1 MTTGVRR
8 VHVSIEGR
16 VQGVF
21 YRATCVERA
30 RALGLAGWVRNALEG
45 RVEAEFEGE
54 SAAIE
59 AMLAWCREGPPYAH
73 VGAVEV
79 REDQP
84 TGETEFR
91 VTR

>member
-1 MTTGVRR
+1 MRR
-8 VHVSIEGR
+8 VSVSIEGR

-21 YRATCVERA
+21 YRAMCAERA
-30 RALGLAGWVRNALEG
+30 RSLGLAGWVRNALDG

-54 SAAIE
+54 PAGVR
-59 AMLAWCREGPPYAH
+59 AMLDWCREGPPNAH
-73 VGAVEV
+73 VESVHI
-79 REDQP
+79 REGSP

>member
-1 MTTGVRR
+1 MQGMRR

-21 YRATCVERA
+21 FRASCVERA
-30 RALGLAGWVRNALEG
+30 RELGLAGWVRNALDG

-54 SAAIE
+54 PEAIE
-59 AMLAWCREGPPYAH
+59 QMVAWCREGPPYAR
-73 VGAVEV
+73 VDGVNV
-79 REDQP
+79 REDAL
-84 TGETEFR
+84 TGEQGFR